1 MVYSPANAL
10 SLSSSEEKQPLTDEQ
25 LEEKAPDLHTLSVYY
40 TNPLYEKI
48 TKDQFLN
55 YVRTHKEELKK
66 APKHKGLNFSDYK
79 KKLTDEQLNKRA
91 PNFDELVHLY
101 VRDKITQL
109 QFVNYVE
116 SHKDLK

>member
-25 LEEKAPDLHTLSVYY
+25 LEEKAPDLHTLFVYY
-40 TNPLYEKI
+40 TNYKNI
-48 TKDQFLN
+48 TKDQFIN
-55 YVRTHKEELKK
+55 YVRTHKELKEAAK
-66 APKHKGLNFSDYK
+66 THGKGLFRSAI
-79 KKLTDEQLNKRA
+79 KLTDEQLNKRA

-101 VRDKITQL
+101 SAGMKITQL